1 MYVCVQV
8 WESEWL
14 VCDMQIWNNGTLNVY
29 DASVVGLRSF
39 FGLWLLG
46 WLTSLV
52 GLTVFTA
59 TAAVLPS
66 RSLFRCW
73 CGIITPKCYKNPFC
87 LVSFISFVALQ
98 R

>member
-39 FGLWLLG
+39 FWVVV
-46 WLTSLV
+46 V
-52 GLTVFTA
+52 GLA
-59 TAAVLPS
+59 D
-66 RSLFRCW
+66 
-73 CGIITPKCYKNPFC
+73 
-87 LVSFISFVALQ
+87 
-98 R
+98 